1 MGRACNGDFPICSKM
16 AAKAKRPSRGLLA
29 CNCGHL
35 LSLDDLYGV
44 LRLSEEEV
52 LSVLVTG
59 SHLWRTCVATSD
71 WDVYVIVKDSRKTS
85 RDADGVKRTKSK
97 QFDASVLSELEF
109 RSLLEGSDL
118 QYVLPL
124 WAPDELCVR
133 KKDFRSC
140 FGLDREVR
148 QPVMQ
153 RTSLHITMHL
163 VPVLHHAASGST
175 AYKYVSCLAC

>member
-1 MGRACNGDFPICSKM
+1 M
-16 AAKAKRPSRGLLA
+16 AAKAKSPSHGLLA

-44 LRLSEEEV
+44 LRLREEEV

-71 WDVYVIVKDSRKTS
+71 WDVYVIVKDSQKTS
-85 RDADGVKRTKSK
+85 RDVEGVKRTKSK
-97 QFDASVLSELEF
+97 QFDASVLPELEF
-109 RSLLEGSDL
+109 RSLLEGNVL

-133 KKDFRSC
+133 KTDFRRC
-140 FGLDREVR
+140 FGLDIEVG

-153 RTSLHITMHL
+153 KVELHCTALYISMHL
-163 VPVLHHAASGST
+163 VPALHHALLSSL
-175 AYKYVSCLAC
+175 LALNTNDTV

>member
-1 MGRACNGDFPICSKM
+1 M
-16 AAKAKRPSRGLLA
+16 ASKAKSPSQPPHGLLA

-35 LSLDDLYGV
+35 LSLEDLYGV

-85 RDADGVKRTKSK
+85 RDAEGVKRTKSK
-97 QFDASVLSELEF
+97 QFDAAVLSELEF
-109 RSLLEGSDL
+109 RSLLEGNVL

-124 WAPDELCVR
+124 WAPDGLCVR
-133 KKDFRSC
+133 KTDFRRC
-140 FGLDREVR
+140 FRLDREVG

-153 RTSLHITMHL
+153 REELHCTSSCTWSLHRTTL
-163 VPVLHHAASGST
+163 PVAVLHIN
-175 AYKYVSCLAC
+175 VSLV

>member
-1 MGRACNGDFPICSKM
+1 M
-16 AAKAKRPSRGLLA
+16 AAKAKRPASRGLLA

-71 WDVYVIVKDSRKTS
+71 WDVYVIVQDSRKTS

-97 QFDASVLSELEF
+97 QFDAVVLSELEF

-118 QYVLPL
+118 QYVLLL

-133 KKDFRSC
+133 KKDFRRC
-140 FGLDREVR
+140 FGLDREVGH
-148 QPVMQ
+148 PVME
-153 RTSLHITMHL
+153 RVEL
-163 VPVLHHAASGST
+163 PADHHAP
-175 AYKYVSCLAC
+175 CLCIAPRCQWQYCI

>member
-1 MGRACNGDFPICSKM
+1 M
-16 AAKAKRPSRGLLA
+16 AAKAKSPTHGLLA

-71 WDVYVIVKDSRKTS
+71 WDMYVIVKDSRKTS
-85 RDADGVKRTKSK
+85 RDAEGVKRTKSK

-109 RSLLEGSDL
+109 RSLLEGSVL

-148 QPVMQ
+148 HPVMQ

-163 VPVLHHAASGST
+163 VSALHHAATGST